1 VGPRALLEID
11 GVSVAARVLGSLQR
25 TDPQLQGAAW
35 LLAVEHA
42 PAGLGPGAHVRVLLE
57 RPPVKGVL
65 VPAAALLYDES
76 GAYVYR
82 NAGPNSGG
90 KQQYQAVAVRLLSA
104 MGDGWLVSGLDTSD
118 AIVVHGAG
126 VLWSL
131 QGISTFSAAE
141 AEHD

>member
-1 VGPRALLEID
+1 MDDGLLEED
-11 GVSVAARVLGSLQR
+11 GSLEEAGFACEREKLDAVFDSAWQR
-25 TDPQLQGAAW
+25 
-35 LLAVEHA
+35 
-42 PAGLGPGAHVRVLLE
+42 
-57 RPPVKGVL
+57 
-65 VPAAALLYDES
+65 
-76 GAYVYR
+76 YV
-82 NAGPNSGG
+82 ASWKA